1 MRAATWFDN
10 LASMTIFNG
19 LFIAAFLIVLA
30 ASVAVVGSMVILA
43 LFDWVFVRKRT
54 SVAVEFP
61 GRIESVELNEPSPDL
76 RADARAVNNNVVPFK
91 RTA

>member
-1 MRAATWFDN
+1 
-10 LASMTIFNG
+10 MTIFNG

-61 GRIESVELNEPSPDL
+61 EQETDIESVELNEPPPDL
-76 RADARAVNNNVVPFK
+76 RADARAVNNNVVPFE

>member
-1 MRAATWFDN
+1 
-10 LASMTIFNG
+10 
-19 LFIAAFLIVLA
+19 
-30 ASVAVVGSMVILA
+30 MVILA

>member
-1 MRAATWFDN
+1 MDYLLPR
-10 LASMTIFNG
+10 
-19 LFIAAFLIVLA
+19 LIVLA

-43 LFDWVFVRKRT
+43 LFDWVFVAGT

-76 RADARAVNNNVVPFK
+76 RADARAVNNNVEPFK
-91 RTA
+91 GTA